1 MQKTEHFGC
10 PWRKDN
16 APLVL
21 SLVAVIIVSASL
33 SARAQDTGTQLAM
46 NRPNFSTVNVS
57 TTTPARTEP
66 VRSALTLKS
75 ANVTSQAGQTKVST
89 NPAPVVTVSLAAD
102 QSGNSEQNSPLVL
115 AHEKLSDHRSVIVAA
130 GYGRLW
136 DGQCAFKYIA
146 PARQE
151 PSCAYLKAS
160 INF

>member
-1 MQKTEHFGC
+1 MQRTEHFGC

-16 APLVL
+16 APLIL

-33 SARAQDTGTQLAM
+33 AARAQEGTQLAM

-57 TTTPARTEP
+57 TTTPAPSEP
-66 VRSALTLKS
+66 VHSAPVLKS
-75 ANVTSQAGQTKVST
+75 ANIAPQADQTKAQT

-115 AHEKLSDHRSVIVAA
+115 AHEKLSDNRSVIVAA